1 MRALILILS
10 LLSASPVAAQSS
22 TTFAWVPGQEIMLA
36 ADTRS
41 GLTIGFE
48 PGETIA
54 RISVDD
60 DTAFAVQV
68 MADGERVLVRPNAPG
83 SRVQLDVFT
92 DKRFYRFRLSASVG
106 AEAVSN
112 AVLEIDEPEKSSPV
126 TLQAG
131 TSRSWEYEI
140 RGDREVR
147 PARVSDD
154 GVRTTIT
161 YAAEQSLPA
170 VFAIGPTGEEEV
182 VNGHMR
188 DDRFI
193 IDRVHAEL
201 VFRIDDRKAT
211 ARRKAAAEEGE

>member
-1 MRALILILS
+1 MRAWILCLS
-10 LLSASPVAAQSS
+10 LLLASPVAAQSS
-22 TTFAWVPGQEIMLA
+22 TTFAWVPGQEILLA

-41 GLTIGFE
+41 GLKIGFE

-60 DTAFAVQV
+60 DTTFAVQV
-68 MADGERVLVRPNAPG
+68 MADGERVLVRPNAAD

-92 DKRFYRFRLSASVG
+92 DKRFYRFRLSASAG
-106 AEAVSN
+106 AEAVSE
-112 AVLEIDEPEKSSPV
+112 AVLEIEEPAASAPV

-131 TSRSWEYEI
+131 SSRAWEYEL

-147 PARVSDD
+147 PVRVSDD
-154 GVRTTIT
+154 GARTTIT
-161 YAAEQSLPA
+161 YGPEQALPA
-170 VFAIGPTGEEEV
+170 VFAIGPTGDEEV

-211 ARRKAAAEEGE
+211 ARRKPAAEEGE